1 MERKPFKRQNRKTMK
16 VPAGKRMDADSQ
28 TAQQRT
34 YDNRAPSRL
43 SITVPASV
51 LVALVERSEKEG
63 CSISNLATCLLKQS
77 LIQGKNG
84 AMDTSQQVNESSGG
98 ETFDQA
104 VHQILQSKEGI
115 SQGLHSKGTSGEDNL
130 G

>member
-1 MERKPFKRQNRKTMK
+1 MK
-16 VPAGKRMDADSQ
+16 VAAGKRMDADNQ

-63 CSISNLATCLLKQS
+63 CSISHLATCLLKQS

>member
-1 MERKPFKRQNRKTMK
+1 MEQKPFKRQNRKRMK
-16 VPAGKRMDADSQ
+16 VAAGKRMDADNQ

-63 CSISNLATCLLKQS
+63 CSISHLATCLLEQS

-84 AMDTSQQVNESSGG
+84 AMDTSQQINKSSGG

>member
-1 MERKPFKRQNRKTMK
+1 MERKPFKRQNRKRMK
-16 VPAGKRMDADSQ
+16 VAAGKRMDADNQ

-63 CSISNLATCLLKQS
+63 CSISHLATCLLKQS